1 MQKNDNGDIS
11 IIDDFLPEEEFNTLR
26 EEICNR
32 NLPWSYLPS
41 VVYDDE
47 DPKTTPGLLLHAIYD
62 ADQPRSRLYDT
73 IKPLIQHLNAYIIYR
88 IQINLNL
95 RLSEPYTS
103 PWHTDTYGFDAA
115 QWSNSVFYLNTN
127 NGYTEL
133 EDGTKIES
141 VANRVVTM
149 PLTLMHR
156 GVTQTDEQ
164 TRYVINFNYLK
175 GT

>member
-1 MQKNDNGDIS
+1 MNEEVSIQDN
-11 IIDDFLPEEEFNTLR
+11 FLPKEVLNTLK

-32 NLPWSYLPS
+32 NLPLSYLPFT
-41 VVYDDE
+41 VYEDE
-47 DPKTTPGLLLHAIYD
+47 DPKITPGLLFHVILFHGRL
-62 ADQPRSRLYDT
+62 PRSQLFDT
-73 IKPLIQHLNAYIIYR
+73 LRPLILQLNAYIIYR

-103 PWHTDTYGFDAA
+103 PWHTDTFGFDATG
-115 QWSNSVFYLNTN
+115 WSNSVFYLNTN

-141 VANRVVTM
+141 VANRVVTI
-149 PLTLMHR
+149 PLTLSHR
-156 GVTQTDEQ
+156 GITQTDEQ

-175 GT
+175 GNLK